1 MKITEISVKKPAAI
15 TMVILLFIGLGIIGY
30 KNMGA
35 DLLPSM
41 NIPIITVSTTYSG
54 ASAEDVK
61 KDIIK
66 PIEDAVSGISGID
79 KINSQCREGYG
90 LVIISFKSTI
100 DMNSALIDVQKSVD
114 NASSKLP
121 QSANKPVLYKAD
133 INDMPILTLALTGN
147 VSYDEL
153 YNEADKV
160 KESIQKIPGIGK
172 VDLQGANKKQL
183 MIKLDKTALEYY
195 RVNINTLI
203 GKLKSDNI
211 NIPSGEIKHDNI
223 NESIRVNGE
232 FQNIDEIKNILIPT
246 LSGGAVRLNDI
257 SEIKLE
263 TPEPA
268 SLLRLNDKNTISISI
283 QKQSDANVVE
293 AVNKVKKELENIK
306 KNSPSEIDI
315 KIANDTTT
323 FINAS
328 LSEIKRNLIEGII
341 TTAIVLYLFFRS
353 WRSSIITLVAIPTSL
368 ISTFF
373 MMYQFKFTLNMMS
386 LMALSLC
393 IGTLVDDSIVVLENI
408 QRHLS
413 MGKTPVKAAIEGREE
428 IGMAAIAITLCDVV
442 VFAPI
447 AFMSGITGEIF
458 KEFGLTIIVATL
470 FSLVVS
476 FTVTPMLASILYKK
490 KTITNENVK
499 KKATKI
505 NLIRKIENKI
515 SNLFEGTVKL
525 YKKILIWSLDN
536 RGKVLTIV
544 FIMIVFSISLI
555 PMKFINSEFIPQTD
569 QSSLTINLSLTPGSS
584 LNKTNEKIVQVENY
598 LKTLP
603 EVKDYFSTVGNNN
616 NKASGEIIVQLVSKN
631 QRKKS
636 QNKIAQEVRDWGKK
650 LPGVDF
656 NISEKQMG
664 SGGSSKPIVI
674 NIMGNNSDTLKD
686 LSNKIESLINT
697 IPGVIDVSNSSK
709 TKSSELKV
717 KVDRLAAS
725 QYGVSISD
733 VASLLRTGIEGTTAG
748 TYRTK
753 DDEYDIKLKFTKNEI
768 KTTEDVGS
776 IKITNSS
783 GQQIPLSQ
791 IASIVQEDGQQ
802 SISREDRQDIVTV
815 SSNIQ
820 GRVLSE
826 VSGDINKK
834 LKFISVPTGYSINF
848 GGSQEQMTDA
858 FSALIKALAASIILV
873 YMILVV
879 LYESF
884 LTPFIRMLALP
895 CAIIGALFA
904 LAITGKSLNLM
915 SMIGLIMLDGLA
927 SKNGTLLI
935 DYTNTLMKNGMSL
948 KDALIESGVTRLRPI
963 IMTSV
968 TMIVGMLPA
977 ALSLAEGS
985 ETKSSM
991 AVVVIGGMIVS
1002 TILSPIVL
1010 PVVYTIMDDMKKALF
1025 KKNKKTSHIMEVE

>member
-1 MKITEISVKKPAAI
+1 M
-15 TMVILLFIGLGIIGY
+15 
-30 KNMGA
+30 
-35 DLLPSM
+35 
-41 NIPIITVSTTYSG
+41 
-54 ASAEDVK
+54 
-61 KDIIK
+61 
-66 PIEDAVSGISGID
+66 
-79 KINSQCREGYG
+79 
-90 LVIISFKSTI
+90 VIISFKSTI

-505 NLIRKIENKI
+505 NLIRK
-515 SNLFEGTVKL
+515 
-525 YKKILIWSLDN
+525 
-536 RGKVLTIV
+536 
-544 FIMIVFSISLI
+544 
-555 PMKFINSEFIPQTD
+555 
-569 QSSLTINLSLTPGSS
+569 
-584 LNKTNEKIVQVENY
+584 
-598 LKTLP
+598 
-603 EVKDYFSTVGNNN
+603 
-616 NKASGEIIVQLVSKN
+616 
-631 QRKKS
+631 
-636 QNKIAQEVRDWGKK
+636 
-650 LPGVDF
+650 
-656 NISEKQMG
+656 
-664 SGGSSKPIVI
+664 
-674 NIMGNNSDTLKD
+674 
-686 LSNKIESLINT
+686 
-697 IPGVIDVSNSSK
+697 
-709 TKSSELKV
+709 
-717 KVDRLAAS
+717 
-725 QYGVSISD
+725 
-733 VASLLRTGIEGTTAG
+733 
-748 TYRTK
+748 
-753 DDEYDIKLKFTKNEI
+753 
-768 KTTEDVGS
+768 
-776 IKITNSS
+776 
-783 GQQIPLSQ
+783 
-791 IASIVQEDGQQ
+791 
-802 SISREDRQDIVTV
+802 
-815 SSNIQ
+815 
-820 GRVLSE
+820 
-826 VSGDINKK
+826 
-834 LKFISVPTGYSINF
+834 
-848 GGSQEQMTDA
+848 
-858 FSALIKALAASIILV
+858 
-873 YMILVV
+873 
-879 LYESF
+879 
-884 LTPFIRMLALP
+884 
-895 CAIIGALFA
+895 
-904 LAITGKSLNLM
+904 
-915 SMIGLIMLDGLA
+915 
-927 SKNGTLLI
+927 
-935 DYTNTLMKNGMSL
+935 
-948 KDALIESGVTRLRPI
+948 
-963 IMTSV
+963 
-968 TMIVGMLPA
+968 
-977 ALSLAEGS
+977 
-985 ETKSSM
+985 
-991 AVVVIGGMIVS
+991 
-1002 TILSPIVL
+1002 
-1010 PVVYTIMDDMKKALF
+1010 
-1025 KKNKKTSHIMEVE
+1025 

>member
-1 MKITEISVKKPAAI
+1 M
-15 TMVILLFIGLGIIGY
+15 
-30 KNMGA
+30 
-35 DLLPSM
+35 
-41 NIPIITVSTTYSG
+41 
-54 ASAEDVK
+54 
-61 KDIIK
+61 
-66 PIEDAVSGISGID
+66 
-79 KINSQCREGYG
+79 
-90 LVIISFKSTI
+90 
-100 DMNSALIDVQKSVD
+100 
-114 NASSKLP
+114 
-121 QSANKPVLYKAD
+121 
-133 INDMPILTLALTGN
+133 
-147 VSYDEL
+147 
-153 YNEADKV
+153 
-160 KESIQKIPGIGK
+160 
-172 VDLQGANKKQL
+172 
-183 MIKLDKTALEYY
+183 
-195 RVNINTLI
+195 
-203 GKLKSDNI
+203 
-211 NIPSGEIKHDNI
+211 
-223 NESIRVNGE
+223 
-232 FQNIDEIKNILIPT
+232 
-246 LSGGAVRLNDI
+246 
-257 SEIKLE
+257 
-263 TPEPA
+263 
-268 SLLRLNDKNTISISI
+268 
-283 QKQSDANVVE
+283 
-293 AVNKVKKELENIK
+293 
-306 KNSPSEIDI
+306 
-315 KIANDTTT
+315 
-323 FINAS
+323 
-328 LSEIKRNLIEGII
+328 
-341 TTAIVLYLFFRS
+341 
-353 WRSSIITLVAIPTSL
+353 
-368 ISTFF
+368 
-373 MMYQFKFTLNMMS
+373 
-386 LMALSLC
+386 
-393 IGTLVDDSIVVLENI
+393 
-408 QRHLS
+408 
-413 MGKTPVKAAIEGREE
+413 
-428 IGMAAIAITLCDVV
+428 
-442 VFAPI
+442 
-447 AFMSGITGEIF
+447 
-458 KEFGLTIIVATL
+458 
-470 FSLVVS
+470 
-476 FTVTPMLASILYKK
+476 
-490 KTITNENVK
+490 
-499 KKATKI
+499 
-505 NLIRKIENKI
+505 
-515 SNLFEGTVKL
+515 
-525 YKKILIWSLDN
+525 
-536 RGKVLTIV
+536 LTIV